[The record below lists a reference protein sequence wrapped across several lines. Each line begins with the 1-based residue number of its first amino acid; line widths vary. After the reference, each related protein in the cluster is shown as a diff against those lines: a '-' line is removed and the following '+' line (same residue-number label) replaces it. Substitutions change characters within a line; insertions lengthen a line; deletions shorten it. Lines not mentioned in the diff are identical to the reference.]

1 MYDLDPPTQTC
12 SIAVIFAWVSN
23 ITNITGLV
31 ILLTQPFLFLLQD
44 SLYGFPILF
53 TVTSEHIRLFTF

>member
-1 MYDLDPPTQTC
+1 MYADFILQQDSAGFLIPLF
-12 SIAVIFAWVSN
+12 VIIVKGNLSVYLFN
-23 ITNITGLV
+23 C
-31 ILLTQPFLFLLQD
+31 LLLFLLQD

>member
-1 MYDLDPPTQTC
+1 MLH
-12 SIAVIFAWVSN
+12 FASEYTFW
-23 ITNITGLV
+23 TYK
-31 ILLTQPFLFLLQD
+31 PFLFLLQD